1 MKTIVATVMASA
13 MALMAADMKMVG
25 RWRVAFDEATGVL
38 LLDNDVRQ
46 VTLEG
51 KVGFASE
58 GKEWRVAA
66 SRDAVADRL
75 AVVDPA
81 GTVRAYVSFQGDG
94 DTLSFTVFHRA
105 GYGNE
110 FPGRLRYDARVRVRA
125 ESFPCRTFPVRGEQ
139 VISFADGAGDSALND
154 SIFAREEDLAVR
166 FASAAT
172 RIATAGAGAYDVHLE
187 ADVDEPALATATVTV
202 DAAYYASR
210 WAPGYHPIDRKRCP
224 RAPTGWMSWNTYF
237 DKAGAKENLAEA
249 RVGAK
254 YLKPFG
260 LEIWSIESWQG
271 NSEWL
276 PTSAFANLDLS
287 RYERQFPYPMKQ
299 FADELRALGFRP
311 GLWMPLYGT
320 GDEKFHDAHRDW
332 FLHDKDGQP
341 IGNWNGRYMLDTTN
355 PEVLD
360 LMRMLTRTASRDWGY
375 EFFKF
380 DGMANTPRKFERPE
394 IRARMKDPADRR
406 WFERSVRAL
415 REGIGEDRLLL
426 GCMGD
431 YTGTEAQFLDASRL
445 GADVVGCYRGLGET
459 YAYGGDV
466 EKMSDFCQMPVKWA
480 NILHQ
485 ARSTLAQVFVNNIM
499 FYTDPDT
506 LLVGYMLERHEAE
519 VMATI
524 IGLPGQL
531 MFAGDKLGTLRMDRM
546 KILQQVLPV
555 ADVHPQNLY
564 PFAATSM
571 LPVWNLAVTRPFG
584 RWNAVALFNFTDAP
598 KDFSVPLA
606 SLGLAADGAYE
617 AYEFWGQQYC
627 GTFTNALEAAAV
639 PMRSVKL
646 YAIRPAARHP
656 QFVGDDR
663 HITQGAV
670 ELNDLAW
677 DAAAKT
683 YTVDVKVVGTF
694 PLTFAVK
701 APAGFDFKKVGVP
714 PGVTGRTKRE
724 GSLLRVTLTAP
735 ETRDAKVVIQF

>member
-1 MKTIVATVMASA
+1 MASA
-13 MALMAADMKMVG
+13 MTLMGADLKTVG
-25 RWRVAFDEATGVL
+25 NWRIAFDEATESL
-38 LLDNDVRQ
+38 SLDNDARQ
-46 VTLEG
+46 VKLEG
-51 KVGFASE
+51 KLGFSSN
-58 GKEWRVAA
+58 GKEWRVVS
-66 SRDAVADRL
+66 SRDAVPDRL
-75 AVVDPA
+75 SVIDPS
-81 GTVRAYVSFQGDG
+81 GTVLAYVSFRGEGDR
-94 DTLSFTVFHRA
+94 LSFTVFHRA

-110 FPGRLRYDARVRVRA
+110 FPGRLSYDAKVRVRA
-125 ESFPCRTFPVRGEQ
+125 DSFSCRTFPVRDEQ
-139 VISFADGAGDSALND
+139 VINFADGAGDSTLND
-154 SIFAREEDLAVR
+154 SIFARAEDLAVR
-166 FASAAT
+166 FASPAT
-172 RIATAGAGAYDVHLE
+172 RITTLGGGEYGVHLE
-187 ADVDEPALATATVTV
+187 IDINEPTETTASVLADSG
-202 DAAYYASR
+202 YYASR

-249 RVGAK
+249 KVGAK

-276 PTSAFANLDLS
+276 PVSHMCNLDLS
-287 RYERQFPYPMKQ
+287 RYERQFPQTMKQ
-299 FADELRALGFRP
+299 LADDIRAIGFKP
-311 GLWMPLYGT
+311 GIWMALYGT

-332 FLHDKDGQP
+332 FLHDKDGKP
-341 IGNWNGRYMLDTTN
+341 ISNWNGRFMLDTSN
-355 PEVLD
+355 PD
-360 LMRMLTRTASRDWGY
+360 AIGHMRTLARTASREWGY

-394 IRARMKDPADRR
+394 IRARMKDPVDRR
-406 WFERSVRAL
+406 WFERAVRMP
-415 REGIGEDRLLL
+415 REGIGEDRLFL

-431 YTGTEAQFLDASRL
+431 FTGTEAQFLDGSRL

-466 EKMSDFCQMPVKWA
+466 ERMSDFAQMPVKWA

-506 LLVGYMLERHEAE
+506 LLVGYSLEKHEAE

-546 KILQQVLPV
+546 KIIQQVLPV
-555 ADVHPQNLY
+555 ADIHPQNLY

-571 LPVWNLAVTRPFG
+571 IPVWNLAVTRPFG
-584 RWNAVALFNFTDAP
+584 TWNIVALYNFTDGP
-598 KDFSVPLA
+598 MSYSVPLE
-606 SLGLAADGAYE
+606 SLGLAADGTYE

-627 GTFTNALEAAAV
+627 GTFTNALEAADV

-646 YAIRPAARHP
+646 FAVRPVAQHP

-677 DAAAKT
+677 NAEAKT

-701 APAGFDFKKVGVP
+701 IPAGMDSKAVGVP
-714 PGVTGRTKRE
+714 PGVKAQTKKD
-724 GSLLRVTLTAP
+724 GSILRVTLTSP
-735 ETRDAKVVIQF
+735 ETRDVTVAIQF